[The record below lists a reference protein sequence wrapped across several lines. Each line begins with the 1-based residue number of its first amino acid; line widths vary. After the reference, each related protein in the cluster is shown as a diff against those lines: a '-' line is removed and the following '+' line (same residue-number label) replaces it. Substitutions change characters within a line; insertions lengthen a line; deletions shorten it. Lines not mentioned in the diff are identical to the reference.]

1 MLTFN
6 EWREHGYGVKKG
18 EKSSHRNVKNEALFT
33 DKQVVSLPVFKNED
47 ELRWENNVA
56 VQDMLRKRAMVGD
69 KFAAMSC
76 DLDRIGSRFGID
88 GIVNYGDEGCRPI
101 YDACDDMEAF

>member
-1 MLTFN
+1 MTTNEYRTFN
-6 EWREHGYGVKKG
+6 GWKDCGYGVIKG
-18 EKSSHRNVKNEALFT
+18 EKSHKRNEDNIALFS
-33 DKQVVSLPVFKNED
+33 DSQVVLLPVYKNED

-56 VQDMLRKRAMVGD
+56 VQEMLRERSMGGD

-76 DLDRIGSRFGID
+76 ELDRIGERFGISD
-88 GIVNYGDEGCRPI
+88 SINYGDD